1 MSEKKRGR
9 PRTVANDVH
18 VTRYYIPD
26 AKRDNQAVMKVLE
39 ERMLKAYQDIHMMAF
54 DEPIGW
60 FGVNPLKKG
69 ISAILSQK

>member
-1 MSEKKRGR
+1 MAKRGR
-9 PRTVANDVH
+9 PKTVANDVH

-26 AKRDNQAVMKVLE
+26 ARRDSQAVMKVLE
-39 ERMLKAYQDIHMMAF
+39 ERVYKAYEDIHMMAF

-60 FGVNPLKKG
+60 FGVNPVKKG